1 MNEKQ
6 NKYKLKVT
14 VKVLAKTRFVGG
26 FQILHSVFCGNSNII
41 PPQIKVVVTVKLH
54 TCNTC

>member
-14 VKVLAKTRFVGG
+14 VLAKTRFVGG
-26 FQILHSVFCGNSNII
+26 FQILHSAFCGNSNII
-41 PPQIKVVVTVKLH
+41 PPRIKVVVTVKLH